1 MNYDEFQR
9 HIGKAGLKLQEFAS
23 LMQMTPTALSN
34 YRKKGE
40 VPVHLAV
47 IAVLLGEMAD
57 NGIDYRELLA
67 KIEITPKKPRGIG
80 AKRFGREKQEGE

>member
-1 MNYDEFQR
+1 MDYNEFQR
-9 HIGKAGLKLQEFAS
+9 HIGKAGLKLNEFAS

-34 YRKKGE
+34 YRKKDL

-57 NGIDYRELLA
+57 NGLDFRTAIGKID
-67 KIEITPKKPRGIG
+67 ITPKKARGARID
-80 AKRFGREKQEGE
+80 KISENR

>member
-40 VPVHLAV
+40 VPMHLAV

-57 NGIDYRELLA
+57 NGIDYRIALS
-67 KIEITPKKPRGIG
+67 KIVIAPKKPRGTRID
-80 AKRFGREKQEGE
+80 KQSDRKLD

>member
-9 HIGKAGLKLQEFAS
+9 HIGKAGLKMQEFAYLLRMS
-23 LMQMTPTALSN
+23 PTALSN

-47 IAVLLGEMAD
+47 IAVLLGELVD
-57 NGIDYRELLA
+57 NGIDYHKAIE
-67 KIEITPKKPRGIG
+67 KIVISPKKPRG
-80 AKRFGREKQEGE
+80 ASLKKTQQTNED